1 MKTLGGIFERNEVE
15 IKLKEIE
22 VILQKENFWKDK
34 DLVKKTLK
42 QKKIFEGILSSY
54 KESLKEIHNLKDLF
68 NLASQESDEE
78 IIEDCILKVEKVYKT
93 EKGIVQ
99 VNSGAISDF
108 IVLQFP
114 ILI

>member
-42 QKKIFEGILSSY
+42 QKKNF
-54 KESLKEIHNLKDLF
+54 
-68 NLASQESDEE
+68 
-78 IIEDCILKVEKVYKT
+78 
-93 EKGIVQ
+93 
-99 VNSGAISDF
+99 
-108 IVLQFP
+108 
-114 ILI
+114 